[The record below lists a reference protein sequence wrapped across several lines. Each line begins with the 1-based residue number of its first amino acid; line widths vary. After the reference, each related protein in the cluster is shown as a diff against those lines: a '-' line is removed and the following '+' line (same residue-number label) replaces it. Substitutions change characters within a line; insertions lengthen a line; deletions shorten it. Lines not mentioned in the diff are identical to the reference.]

1 MSLFL
6 EGVVIGLAVAAP
18 VGPIGVLCI
27 RRTLAYGRASGFVSG
42 LGAATADAVYGSVAA
57 LGLTFVTDLLVDA
70 EAWLR
75 LGGGVFLVF
84 LGVKTFLSRPAER
97 PAAAG
102 RGGLPGAYAST
113 LALTLTNPS
122 TILSFAAI
130 FAGLGAG
137 SADGSSTALLLVP
150 GVFLGS
156 TLWWFVLSGATSL
169 LRAKLPA
176 GALRWVN
183 RLSGAV
189 LAGFGLVALSGLG
202 G

>member
-1 MSLFL
+1 M
-6 EGVVIGLAVAAP
+6 
-18 VGPIGVLCI
+18 
-27 RRTLAYGRASGFVSG
+27 
-42 LGAATADAVYGSVAA
+42 
-57 LGLTFVTDLLVDA
+57 
-70 EAWLR
+70 
-75 LGGGVFLVF
+75 F

-97 PAAAG
+97 PVAAG

-113 LALTLTNPS
+113 LALTLANPS
-122 TILSFAAI
+122 TILFRGDLRQPRSR
-130 FAGLGAG
+130 

-156 TLWWFVLSGATSL
+156 TSWWFVLSGATSL